1 MPVHEGKP
9 TIWRLAKVLTWLRDE
24 KRYGVPPHLV
34 EIALATMQAN
44 LAVEA
49 RDADGDVQEE
59 LSALIA

>member
-1 MPVHEGKP
+1 MDV
-9 TIWRLAKVLTWLRDE
+9 
-24 KRYGVPPHLV
+24 
-34 EIALATMQAN
+34 ALATMQAN